1 MFHHAGDIAIFG
13 LTGDLDTFEGK
24 QLLRSLARLL
34 HRDWV
39 KIVLD
44 FERVEHVNYQVLAE
58 LVSLAVAS
66 HTLAGQIKLANISP
80 YHRNLLRVAGVDE
93 FFATYDSL
101 GEAILSFEDG
111 YASPARAC

>member
-1 MFHHAGDIAIFG
+1 MFQKVGDISIFG
-13 LTGDLDTFEGK
+13 LSGDLDTFEGK
-24 QLLRSLARLL
+24 QLMRSLARLI
-34 HRDWV
+34 HFEWV

-66 HTLAGQIKLANISP
+66 HTMSGRIKLANISS

-93 FFATYDSL
+93 FFETYDSL
-101 GEAILSFEDG
+101 GEAILSFEGG
-111 YASPARAC
+111 YASPAGPC